1 MSLQENENQPKENQS
16 ELETKIDIVDVVYK
30 CFRVFRRMW
39 ISVVILAIVMAAI
52 FGVRAKM
59 NYTELYKAYV
69 VMTVSR
75 QWELEQGEEA
85 GYYDYMTAEQTA
97 SIFPHILTSE
107 VLQNK
112 VADDLGVGA
121 VYGSISVEITPDT
134 NILTISVTDR
144 DAQRAYDT
152 LQSLIE
158 NYPSIAEG
166 IIGKTSSNILD
177 DSGVPTVPCNAME
190 VKQSVVRGAAIGA
203 LLGMAGI
210 FVVTTMSR
218 TICKEAD
225 VRKYMNTHCLG
236 SIPNIAQKK
245 RSKKSEEKN
254 LLITNPKLDDS
265 MQEALRVIRNKVEYY
280 AQKDGRKVF
289 LITSALAGEGK
300 STFAVNLALSL
311 ALNGRK
317 VSLIDADLRHPSDR
331 KILQLEDGPGLG
343 EILKGEAK
351 LRNCLMK
358 VSCSETDANMKL
370 LFLPGGEAIEDGSEL
385 LAEPALKTAIDVMK
399 DWGDYVI
406 VDSAPVGLLTDA
418 AVLAENADG
427 AIYVVRKDYANVNL
441 IMDGMELLAESKVPV
456 IGGVLNGV

>member
-1 MSLQENENQPKENQS
+1 MSLQENEKQPKENQS
-16 ELETKIDIVDVVYK
+16 ELEAKIDIVDVVYK

-39 ISVVILAIVMAAI
+39 LSVVILTIVGAAI
-52 FGVRAKM
+52 FGIRAKM
-59 NYTELYKAYV
+59 NYTELYRAYV

-85 GYYDYMTAEQTA
+85 GYYDFMTAEQTA

-107 VLQNK
+107 VLRNK
-112 VADDLGVGA
+112 VADDIGVEA
-121 VYGSISVEITPDT
+121 IYGSISVDVTPDT
-134 NILTISVTDR
+134 NMLTISVTDR

-152 LQSLIE
+152 LQSLIK

-177 DSGVPTVPCNAME
+177 DSGVPTTPSNALE
-190 VKQSVVRGAAIGA
+190 IRQSVLRGAGIGA
-203 LLGMAGI
+203 LLGAAYI
-210 FVVTTMSR
+210 FGVTVMNR
-218 TICKEAD
+218 AICKEAD
-225 VRKYMNTHCLG
+225 IRKYMNTHCLG
-236 SIPNIAQKK
+236 SIPNIVQKK
-245 RSKKSEEKN
+245 RSRKSEEQN
-254 LLITNPKLDDS
+254 LVITNPKLDES
-265 MQEALRVIRNKVEYY
+265 MQEALRVIRNKVEYH
-280 AQKDGRKVF
+280 AQKDGKKVF

-311 ALNGRK
+311 AINGRK

-351 LRNCLMK
+351 LRNCLTK
-358 VSCSETDANMKL
+358 VSCGEADANMKF
-370 LFLPGGEAIEDGSEL
+370 LFLPGGEPIEDGSEL

-418 AVLAENADG
+418 AVLAANTDG
-427 AIYVVRKDYANVNL
+427 AIYVVRKDYASVNL

-456 IGGVLNGV
+456 IGGILNGI